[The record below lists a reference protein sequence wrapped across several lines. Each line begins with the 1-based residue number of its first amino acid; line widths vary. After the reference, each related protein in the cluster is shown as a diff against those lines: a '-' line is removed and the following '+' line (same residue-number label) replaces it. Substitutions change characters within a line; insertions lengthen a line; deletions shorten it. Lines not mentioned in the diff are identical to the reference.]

1 MAWLYS
7 TNVIILMSNTYQTT
21 GINLKATPIGEAD
34 RLLTILTAEHGLIR
48 VIAPGARK
56 PKSSLGG
63 RSGIFVINQLLI
75 VRGKSIDRI
84 TQAETMRTYRN
95 LSTDLS
101 KLSISQYW
109 AEILLGQ
116 AISDQPQP
124 ELYEIF
130 QVHLGRLNS
139 LPQPGEEVLAYLCQ
153 GIFHLLAV
161 GGIAP
166 QVHNCCYSG
175 KTLTANLVEPRWK
188 VGFSNDA
195 GGAVDP
201 TVLLDKAQSGLYY
214 LTGLELALFQQ
225 LSAPDLGSWT
235 ASNLPPPVL
244 EQAWSKIEKVLR
256 QYIRHHL
263 GVSIRSADLLMVGRT

>member
-1 MAWLYS
+1 
-7 TNVIILMSNTYQTT
+7 MSNTYQTI
-21 GINLKATPIGEAD
+21 GINLKATPMGEAD
-34 RLLTILTAEHGLIR
+34 RLLTILSPEHGLLR

-75 VRGKSIDRI
+75 AKGKSIDRI

-95 LSTDLS
+95 LSHDLS

-109 AEILLGQ
+109 AEILLSQ
-116 AISDQPQP
+116 AVSDQPQA

-130 QVHLGRLNS
+130 LGHLGRLDS
-139 LPQPGEEVLAYLCQ
+139 LNQPGEEILAYLCQ

-166 QVHNCCYSG
+166 QVHNCCATGIAMS
-175 KTLTANLVEPRWK
+175 ANLTEPRWK
-188 VGFSNDA
+188 TGFSIDA
-195 GGAVDP
+195 GGTVNP
-201 TVLLDKAQSGLYY
+201 TAILDKAQAGLYY

-225 LSAPDLGSWT
+225 LSAQDLGSWT
-235 ASNLPPPVL
+235 TSNLPPATL
-244 EQAWSKIEKVLR
+244 QQSWSKIEKVLR
-256 QYIRHHL
+256 QYIRHYL
-263 GVSIRSADLLMVGRT
+263 GTSIRSADLLMVDR